1 MGFLKRFANSR
12 IGSGSGDIILEEKD
26 VPEHIK
32 REKQAL
38 KYTREGYLDVGKSD
52 LSLLSKPTS
61 QLSSNASS
69 SGSSGGLFGFL
80 DSSSNSSSI
89 GSPSSSSSSSEDKTL
104 RTLSLRIEDNYNDV
118 YKLMQRIELLE
129 KKIER
134 LENKNGSASSDSSS
148 DNSQTSGF
156 PGGLPF

>member
-12 IGSGSGDIILEEKD
+12 IGAGSGDIILEEKD

-61 QLSSNASS
+61 QAVS
-69 SGSSGGLFGFL
+69 
-80 DSSSNSSSI
+80 
-89 GSPSSSSSSSEDKTL
+89 SPSLPSPHSPHSGNDHLRLISSRL
-104 RTLSLRIEDNYNDV
+104 EDNSTDI

-129 KKIER
+129 RKIER
-134 LENKNGSASSDSSS
+134 IERIEGKTSSATSLESTPA
-148 DNSQTSGF
+148 DNAPVSF